1 MVIKIYGSGGG
12 EGLPANFC
20 ACENCR
26 RAHRLGGKNQRT
38 LSQAVIDDFLLIDL
52 GADTSRHVH
61 EGMPLSEIG
70 GLLFTHSHNDHCYP
84 QILETRG
91 AVYASGMRYPVLNIF
106 GDGAVV
112 KKIERE
118 MVYFQEDVLASIALK
133 KVEPWQK
140 LSIGK
145 YQVWTLAAMHAPEEN
160 ALNFVISDGGR
171 TVLYALDTG
180 LPSEQYYEFL
190 LHETPRL
197 DCVIMDCTMGIW
209 EPGWIYHM
217 SITHN
222 HVMKQ
227 RLVSEGLTN
236 PECKFVASHFT
247 HNHHTTH
254 EDMERRLMES
264 GIRAAYDGMAIV
276 L

>member
-26 RAHRLGGKNQRT
+26 RARSLGGKNQRT

-61 EGMPLSEIG
+61 EGMSLSEIG
-70 GLLFTHSHNDHCYP
+70 ALLFTHSHNDHCLP

-91 AVYASGMRYPVLNIF
+91 GVYASGMKYPVLEIF

-118 MVYFQEDVLASIALK
+118 MSYFPEAVLSGLALK
-133 KVEPWQK
+133 EAEPWQK
-140 LSIGK
+140 LCIGK
-145 YQVWTLAAMHAPEEN
+145 YQIWTLAAMHAPEEK
-160 ALNFVISDGGR
+160 ALNYVISDGEK
-171 TVLYALDTG
+171 TILYALDTG

-190 LHETPRL
+190 LRETPRL

-217 SITHN
+217 SIKHN
-222 HVMKQ
+222 HEMKR
-227 RLVSEGLTN
+227 RLESDGLTN
-236 PECKFVASHFT
+236 PACQFYGSHFT
-247 HNHHTTH
+247 HNHHSTH
-254 EDMERRLMES
+254 EDMEERLMEC
-264 GIRAAYDGMAIV
+264 GIHAAFDGMTV
-276 L
+276 EL